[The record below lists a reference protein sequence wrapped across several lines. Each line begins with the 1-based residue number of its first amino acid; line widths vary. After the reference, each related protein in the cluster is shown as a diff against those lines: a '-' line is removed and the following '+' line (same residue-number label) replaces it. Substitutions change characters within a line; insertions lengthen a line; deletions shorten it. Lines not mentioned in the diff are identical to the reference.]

1 MSGLFGLLYGIIAY
15 AISLVAIVYSVG
27 FVGDL
32 WVPKSIDSGPAGP
45 VLEAVIVNLV
55 LLGLFAA
62 QHSIMARQGF
72 KHWLTSIIPQ
82 PIERSTYVL
91 AASLV
96 LLLIFWQWRPIPE
109 IVWNVTSEP
118 GRTILWAIFWLGW
131 ATVLFST
138 FLIDHF
144 DLFGLRQVAANWQ
157 GKPAPSPGFRTPM
170 LYQFVRHP
178 IYFGF
183 LLASWAIPTMTL
195 GHLLFAVGI
204 TGYIFIGIFLEERD
218 LVALYG
224 DKYRDYRRR
233 VSMVVPMPP
242 KKK

>member
-1 MSGLFGLLYGIIAY
+1 MSGLVGLLYGVAAY
-15 AISLVAIVYSVG
+15 AISMVAIVYSVG

-32 WVPKSIDSGPAGP
+32 WVPKSIDTGPAGP
-45 VLEAVIVNLV
+45 VLEAVVVNLV

-72 KHWLTSIIPQ
+72 KRWLTSIIPQ

-118 GRTILWAIFWLGW
+118 GRTVLWAIFWLGW
-131 ATVLFST
+131 STVLFST

-157 GKPAPSPGFRTPM
+157 GKPAQSPGFRTPM

-183 LLASWAIPTMTL
+183 LLASWAIPAMTL

-242 KKK
+242 KK

>member
-1 MSGLFGLLYGIIAY
+1 MSGLFGLIYGIIAY

-45 VLEAVIVNLV
+45 VLEAVVVNLV

-109 IVWNVTSEP
+109 IVWHVTSEP

-157 GKPAPSPGFRTPM
+157 GKPAQSPGFRTPM